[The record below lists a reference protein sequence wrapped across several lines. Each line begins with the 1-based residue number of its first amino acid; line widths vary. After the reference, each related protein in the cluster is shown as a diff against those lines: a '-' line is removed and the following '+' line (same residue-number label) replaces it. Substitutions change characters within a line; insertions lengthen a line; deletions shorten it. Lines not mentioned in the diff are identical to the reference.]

1 VDPAPRH
8 ARERYAVRDDMG
20 VAVKFFFGAMS
31 PYSWFAAERIGG
43 LLPAAE
49 WIPVFAGGVFKANGR
64 TSWGLTEER
73 AAKLADCDARAR
85 ERGLGPINWPDP
97 WPTNDV
103 GVARA
108 MVAAER
114 RGVLVPF
121 ALAAMRLAFH
131 EGRDLGEAAAVRE
144 AAARIGLDPDE
155 IEAATHDPEIKQ
167 ALRANTDGAVALGVV
182 GVPTVAVGA
191 RLFWGDDRL
200 EEAALPLV
208 REGNP
213 APKGE
218 RPRPGSG

>member
-8 ARERYAVRDDMG
+8 ARERYAVRQDVR
-20 VAVKFFFGAMS
+20 VAVRFFFGAMS
-31 PYSWFAAERIGG
+31 PYSWFAAERIGA

-49 WIPVFAGGVFKANGR
+49 WVPVFAGGVFKANGR
-64 TSWGLTEER
+64 MSWGLTGER

-85 ERGLGPINWPDP
+85 ERGLGPIVWPDP

-114 RGVLVPF
+114 RGALVPF
-121 ALAAMRLAFH
+121 ALAAMRLAFQ
-131 EGRDLGEAAAVRE
+131 EGRDLGEPGAVRD
-144 AAARIGLDPDE
+144 AAARTGLDPDE

-167 ALRANTDGAVALGVV
+167 ALRANTEGAVALGVV
-182 GVPTVAVGA
+182 GVPTVAVGSQ
-191 RLFWGDDRL
+191 LFWGDDRL
-200 EEAALPLV
+200 EEAARPLV

-213 APKGE
+213 TLPGE
-218 RPRPGSG
+218 RSRQGSG